1 MTVYVDTMRAKFGRL
16 IMCHMVADTDDELH
30 AIASA
35 IGVNRRH
42 WQSPGRIAAG
52 SHYDICLTMKQRAL
66 MLGAIEI
73 SLSTLAIMNLRRSLT
88 GFWASLTKH
97 WLGIGIPHQKTHLG
111 TSL

>member
-35 IGVNRRH
+35 IGVNRRY

-73 SLSTLAIMNLRRSLT
+73 SLRTLAIMNLRRRLT
-88 GFWASLTKH
+88 GV
-97 WLGIGIPHQKTHLG
+97 LGKPDEALAWYRDNPIRKPT
-111 TSL
+111 